1 MTPEQYQKRYIEN
14 HLQFIELDTAGSVLQ
29 STGRILPIE
38 KGQILSEVHPFF
50 ESLEPEL
57 SALDAPQ
64 SLHCVNLDLNGREII
79 VDIHIHPAD
88 KGFILLVQDLT
99 SHYTS
104 YQEVAQE
111 RNESV
116 IQEELIVLKNAE
128 LEERERFKN
137 LFIQNFSHELRNPL
151 MSSMAI
157 TRILSESPLNTEQQ
171 NLIEALRETNTHLK
185 LMLEDTLSLSMIASG
200 KLELKPVLFDLAKM
214 LDVLSITYKT
224 KADSKGLD
232 FELSSHER
240 VPQWVE
246 ADRKRLFQVLT
257 NLLDNAVKFTEQGK
271 ITLEVGFNQQY
282 ANKVNL
288 HFAVTD
294 TGKGIPEAKK
304 NTVFETYSQ
313 LTSPE
318 KEQGTGLGL
327 ALVKGLLTL
336 MGSEIR
342 LQSKEGK
349 GSVFSFDLEVKV
361 PVESGWKATLEKD
374 ADRVRQK
381 TAVRGRKYRILLVE
395 DDERVL
401 TVLFKMLMET
411 GQFYLD
417 VLSDGAQVLEQV
429 IENPYDLILMDI
441 NLPNTRGDQ
450 LTRIIREFPFKNV
463 ERLPIIGITAFAYE
477 DHLKAYKASGMNAV
491 IPKPFE
497 KEELLDTIFSCLKS

>member
-1 MTPEQYQKRYIEN
+1 MTPEQFRKHYIEH
-14 HLQFIELDTAGSVLQ
+14 HLQFIEVDSEGSVLG
-29 STGRILPIE
+29 STGSFLPVN
-38 KGQILSEVHPFF
+38 KGQKLSEIHPFF
-50 ESLEPEL
+50 ESLQPML
-57 SALDAPQ
+57 SQMDEPQ
-64 SLHCVNLDLNGREII
+64 SLHCVNLDLTGREVI
-79 VDIHIHPAD
+79 VDIQVHPSGI
-88 KGFILLVQDLT
+88 GFILRIQDLT
-99 SHYTS
+99 AHYNN

-111 RNESV
+111 RNESI

-137 LFIQNFSHELRNPL
+137 LFIQNFSHELRNPV

-157 TRILSESPLNTEQQ
+157 TRILSDTALNPEQQ
-171 NLIEALRETNTHLK
+171 NLIEVLRETHTHLK

-200 KLELKPVLFDLAKM
+200 KLELKPVLFDLRKM
-214 LDVLSITYKT
+214 LEVLSITYKT
-224 KADSKGLD
+224 KAGSKGLE
-232 FELSSHER
+232 FKLTPHER

-257 NLLDNAVKFTEQGK
+257 NLLDNAVKFTDRGK
-271 ITLEVGFNQQY
+271 ISLEVGFNQQY
-282 ANKVNL
+282 ANKVSL

-294 TGKGIPEAKK
+294 TGRGIPEAKK
-304 NTVFETYSQ
+304 NMVFETYSQ
-313 LTSPE
+313 LTSPDRD
-318 KEQGTGLGL
+318 QGTGLGL

-361 PVESGWKATLEKD
+361 PVESGWKAVLEKD
-374 ADRVRQK
+374 ADKARPKAPLRE
-381 TAVRGRKYRILLVE
+381 GKYRILLVE

-401 TVLFKMLMET
+401 AVLFKMLMET

-417 VLSDGAQVLEQV
+417 VLSDGAEVLEQV

-463 ERLPIIGITAFAYE
+463 EQLPIIGITAFAYE
-477 DHLKAYKASGMNAV
+477 DHLKAFKEAGMNAV
-491 IPKPFE
+491 ISKPFE
-497 KEELLDTIFSCLKS
+497 KEELLDSIYSCLRS